1 MINLINNYGEET
13 ENYLDEIHE
22 YVKYI
27 MKTMNVTT
35 KSISVVF
42 INDEDMRNMN
52 NEFRDLDKTT
62 DVLSFP
68 SDSTSYL
75 GDIIISIDKTKKQ
88 AQEYENTLKREIYF
102 LITHGFLHLL
112 GYDHYNDELEKK
124 MIKQQKKILS
134 GYEI

>member
-1 MINLINNYGEET
+1 MINLINNYGEEK
-13 ENYLDEIHE
+13 ENYLDGIHE

-35 KSISVVF
+35 KSVSVVF